1 MILFSSYILFCVI
14 TYLPSEIILKR
25 TTSNFD
31 IGVSTSHH
39 GTGETL
45 HGFVSNFGTVMNV
58 LTSSISVL

>member
-25 TTSNFD
+25 TTSSFN

-39 GTGETL
+39 GS
-45 HGFVSNFGTVMNV
+45 SNSFERMRCSGTVMNV